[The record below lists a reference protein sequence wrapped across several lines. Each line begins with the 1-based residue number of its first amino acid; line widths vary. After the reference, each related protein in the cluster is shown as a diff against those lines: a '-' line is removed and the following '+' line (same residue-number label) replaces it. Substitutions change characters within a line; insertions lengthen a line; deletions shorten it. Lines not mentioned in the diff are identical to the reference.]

1 MKKGISLIS
10 LFITALVLLIL
21 ATTVTITGVDAL
33 NNAKISKFA
42 TEIAQIQNLVD
53 SYKEANFGEYPIG
66 DSAVIDIS
74 GLTDLAKAQFADENK
89 ISETK
94 VNLYVIDMSLLSKTD
109 LIHGNKK
116 TDTDVYVVSKK
127 TGKVYYAQGFKAN
140 GKTYYTLTGELLE
153 IVDYSNNLKAINK
166 DGILFYLTNSN
177 WTNGSIDAIV
187 KVPDNSDYS
196 SIDVSTKSGTTTL
209 SNVSLSS
216 SKSGYKIYNVKNID
230 TNCDIVVNYDK
241 EGVGPSTQ
249 SYSITNID
257 KVNPTLD
264 VEKQEAMVSAQEND
278 KKVYIKVN
286 ANDYESGI
294 AFTKYEA
301 DEIDEGIANEYF
313 LSNGI
318 SVKDNA
324 ITVDRYTS
332 VVTIYTQDKAGN
344 GTYQKVNLTAVAADE
359 TDYVQNGLVIQYD
372 GINNTGNGH
381 SNTVSVWKNLVSNNY
396 DGILKDFSLNSSSGW
411 TSNGLKF
418 DGIDDWV
425 SIGEL
430 NLPKVTIEAVV
441 KYDAIGSGEMDIV
454 SNIEVGGYSLHFY
467 NPHNGFALYL
477 SDLNGYYRTKSSN
490 NVVVNKNYSL
500 SGSYDNVKAIL
511 YENGK
516 KVENAIYDTISLPR
530 HSTILALGTN
540 PTGNTPDYDMNEFL
554 NGEILS
560 VRIYNRALLDEEVKQ
575 NYRIDKIRFGV
586 E

>member
-177 WTNGSIDAIV
+177 WTNVSIDAIV

-196 SIDVSTKSGTTTL
+196 SINVSTKSGTTTL

-396 DGILKDFSLNSSSGW
+396 DGVLKNFSLNSGSGW

-418 DGIDDWV
+418 DGVDDWV

-441 KYDAIGSGEMDIV
+441 KYDAIGSGEMEIV
-454 SNIEVGGYSLHFY
+454 SNFENGGYGLHFY
-467 NPHNGFALYL
+467 NSKNIFAIYL
-477 SDLNGYYRTKSSN
+477 SDHNSYYRTKSSN

-516 KVENAIYDTISLPR
+516 KVENAIYDTIGLPQL
-530 HSTILALGTN
+530 STILAVGCN
-540 PTGNTPDYDMNEFL
+540 PQGDTSFGGEFL